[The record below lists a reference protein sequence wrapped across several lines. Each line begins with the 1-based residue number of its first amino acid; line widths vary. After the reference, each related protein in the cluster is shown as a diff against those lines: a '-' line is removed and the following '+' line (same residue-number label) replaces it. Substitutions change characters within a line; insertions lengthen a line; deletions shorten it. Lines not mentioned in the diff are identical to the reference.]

1 MDIHGIQQGNKAFQK
16 TQTVKPVEKVT
27 KEETKEATNTSSRPE
42 KAGAVYE
49 KSPIVEQMKLDIE
62 QRTAQLQELVK
73 NMMYSQAG
81 ISENGNDIWK
91 FLASGNYTVTAEVKQ
106 AAQDSIGKDG
116 YWGVDQTSERIL
128 SFAKA
133 LSGNDPE
140 KADLMLNAFKKG
152 FEKATGAWGKSLPD
166 ISKQTFDAVV
176 EKFDQ
181 WKKAGQAPVAN
192 TKTPTSTNTIDTT
205 L

>member
-1 MDIHGIQQGNKAFQK
+1 MDIHGIQQGNKAYQK
-16 TQTVKPVEKVT
+16 TQAVKPVEKVT
-27 KEETKEATNTSSRPE
+27 KNETTATSSRPE
-42 KAGAVYE
+42 NAGAVYE
-49 KSPIVEQMKLDIE
+49 KSPIVEQMKLDVE
-62 QRTAQLQELVK
+62 QRTAQLQDLVK

-91 FLASGNYTVTAEVKQ
+91 FLASGKYTVTAEVKQ

-140 KADLMLNAFKKG
+140 KADLMLDAFKKG
-152 FEKATGAWGKSLPD
+152 YEKAMGAWGKGLPD
-166 ISKQTFDAVV
+166 ISKQTYDAVLQ
-176 EKFDQ
+176 KFDQ
-181 WKKAGQAPVAN
+181 WKSGGQSPVTN
-192 TKTPTSTNTIDTT
+192 TTIPTSASTIDTT

>member
-1 MDIHGIQQGNKAFQK
+1 MDIHGIQQGNKAYQK
-16 TQTVKPVEKVT
+16 AQTVKPVDKVVKNENT
-27 KEETKEATNTSSRPE
+27 TTSSRPE
-42 KAGAVYE
+42 NAGAVYE
-49 KSPIVEQMKLDIE
+49 KSPIVEQMKLDVE
-62 QRTAQLQELVK
+62 QRTAQLQDLVK

-91 FLASGNYTVTAEVKQ
+91 FLASGKYTVTAEVKQ

-140 KADLMLNAFKKG
+140 KADLMLDAFKKG
-152 FEKATGAWGKSLPD
+152 YEKAMGAWGKGLPD
-166 ISKQTFDAVV
+166 ISKQTYDAVLQ
-176 EKFDQ
+176 KFDQ
-181 WKKAGQAPVAN
+181 WKNGGQSPVTSTN
-192 TKTPTSTNTIDTT
+192 VPTSTSTIDTT

>member
-1 MDIHGIQQGNKAFQK
+1 MDIHGLQQGSKAYQNA
-16 TQTVKPVEKVT
+16 QTVKAVDKVT
-27 KEETKEATNTSSRPE
+27 KEETKETTTTSSRPE

-49 KSPIVEQMKLDIE
+49 KSAIVEQMKLDVE
-62 QRTAQLQELVK
+62 QRTAQLQDLVK
-73 NMMYSQAG
+73 TMMYSQAG
-81 ISENGNDIWK
+81 MSENGNDMWK

-140 KADLMLNAFKKG
+140 KADLMLDAFKKG
-152 FEKATGAWGKSLPD
+152 YEKAIGAWGKGLPD
-166 ISKQTFDAVV
+166 ISKQTYDAVL

-181 WKKAGQAPVAN
+181 WKKGGQPPVAN
-192 TKTPTSTNTIDTT
+192 TKIPTSTNTIDTT